1 MPEGVEP
8 SEGTTI
14 LVRRCLDR
22 LRGGDEAARAELL
35 RAAGERLTRLARKM
49 FHAEGR
55 LRCWEET
62 GDVLQN
68 AMLRLLRR
76 LHNVT
81 PASPREF
88 FRLAAGEIRR
98 ELIDLA
104 RHYFGPHGPG
114 TKHDTHAGK
123 KAQRDTPSPA
133 VDPADEEQDLNKLAE
148 WGEFHER
155 VDALPEEER
164 EAFDLV
170 WYQGLSYV
178 AAAEV
183 LGVSA
188 RTVTRRWQA
197 ACLKLE
203 SALGDKMPPF

>member
-1 MPEGVEP
+1 M

-14 LVRRCLDR
+14 FVQRCLDR
-22 LRGGDEAARAELL
+22 MRGGDAAARSELL
-35 RAAGERLTRLARKM
+35 NAAGERLTRLARKM

-55 LRCWEET
+55 LRRWEDT
-62 GDVLQN
+62 GDVVQY

-76 LHNVT
+76 LQNVT
-81 PASPREF
+81 PGTTREF

-98 ELIDLA
+98 ELIDLS

-114 TKHDTHAGK
+114 TNHDSDAGLG
-123 KAQRDTPSPA
+123 ASPEPTPA
-133 VDPADEEQDLNKLAE
+133 IDPPDREQGPSDLAE

-155 VDALPEEER
+155 AGALPEEER
-164 EAFDLV
+164 DVFDLV

-178 AAAEV
+178 EAAEV

-197 ACLKLE
+197 ACLGLE
-203 SALGDKMPPF
+203 SVLGDRLPSF